1 MTTKIIC
8 VVDNDTQK
16 DTGLR
21 SEHGLAFWI
30 ETSQGCVLFDTGQTA
45 ATLSHN
51 LDSLD
56 LKPQDADAL
65 ALSHAHYDHTGGLEA
80 ILSKNA
86 GIKIYA
92 HSDLFQPR
100 YSLREGEYCQIGLEI
115 TRADLTDRSELHLND
130 TPTEILPGLW
140 TTGGISERPE
150 PEGRSPHHFIRTN
163 EGWQSDP
170 YLDDMSLVLKISE
183 GLVVI
188 CGCCHAGLLNTLFHV
203 EREFNAPVIAILGGT
218 HLVTADEPYLDHVIE
233 VLHDRYKG
241 LHFYLNHCTGKRA
254 YQALRRVFSTRV
266 KAYPAGTIVN
276 FRNG

>member
-8 VVDNDTQK
+8 VVDDAAQK

-21 SEHGLAFWI
+21 SEHGLSFWI
-30 ETSQGCVLFDTGQTA
+30 ETGQGCALFDTGQTA

-51 LDSLD
+51 LDLLD
-56 LKPQDADAL
+56 LKPQDVDVL
-65 ALSHAHYDHTGGLEA
+65 ALSHAHYDHTGGLETV
-80 ILSKNA
+80 LSKNA

-100 YSLREGEYCQIGLEI
+100 YSLREGEYRHIGLEI
-115 TRADLTDRSELHLND
+115 TREDLAGRTELHLND

-140 TTGGISERPE
+140 TTGEIFERPE
-150 PEGRSPHHFIRTN
+150 PEGRSAHHFIRTN
-163 EGWQSDP
+163 EGWQPDP
-170 YLDDMSLVLKISE
+170 YLDDMSLVLKMSE

-218 HLVTADEPYLDHVIE
+218 HLVTADESYLDHVID

-254 YQALRRVFSTRV
+254 YQALWRVFNTRV
-266 KAYPAGTIVN
+266 KACPAGTIVN
-276 FRNG
+276 FPG